1 VSVRSSWRASSS
13 TVSRRQR
20 ALALALTAF
29 ACLAATA
36 RAPVTIFIAGDSTAA
51 PKLTERRPE
60 TGWGE
65 AFATLVDTTRFRVDN
80 RALNGR
86 STRTFIEEGR
96 WASLMES
103 LKPGDWVFIQFGHN
117 DESKDK
123 VDRYAPPADY
133 RANLV
138 RFVADVRAKRAK
150 PVLMTPVMRR
160 RFDGGGRF
168 YDTHGEYPD
177 IVRAVARSDSVP
189 LIDMHL
195 MTRRLLEERGRD
207 ATRELFLQLRPG
219 ENANYPDGIDDNTH
233 FSPKGALAVA
243 RLAHDAFSA
252 LVAGNAP
259 PPKLVYDFVVAADGS
274 GDFRT
279 IQEAVDAVRDYTPL
293 PRSIFIRD
301 GVYREKLVIPSWKT
315 GITFVGESVERT
327 IIEWDD
333 HAGKGDINT
342 FTSYTARVSGD
353 DIQFRNITFRN
364 TAGRVGQAL
373 ALYVEGDR
381 VLFDN
386 CRFEGNQDT
395 IFAAG
400 EGARQY
406 FRNVHI
412 EGTTDFIFGPATA
425 YFEDCRIHSKQN
437 SYITAVSTPND
448 VPYGFVFDGC
458 TLTAEPGVDQVYLG
472 RPWRDHARTVFIDT
486 EMGAQIVP
494 AGWHNW
500 GRPEAEKA
508 SMYAEFGSRGPGA
521 KTASRVSWAHT
532 LGAGAAAAYARDRVL
547 CGGDCGVA
555 PWFDVPA
562 RSR

>member
-1 VSVRSSWRASSS
+1 MGAI
-13 TVSRRQR
+13 
-20 ALALALTAF
+20 ALAALVCA
-29 ACLAATA
+29 AATV
-36 RAPVTIFIAGDSTAA
+36 RAPATIFIAGDSTAA
-51 PKLTERRPE
+51 PKLAERRPE

-65 AFATLVDTTRFRVDN
+65 AFATLVDSTRFRVDN

-96 WASLMES
+96 WMSLVEA

-123 VDRYAPPADY
+123 VDRYTAPADY
-133 RANLV
+133 RANLH
-138 RFVADVRAKRAK
+138 RFVTDVRAKGAK

-160 RFDGGGRF
+160 RFDEGGRF

-177 IVRAVARSDSVP
+177 IVRALARADSVP
-189 LIDMHL
+189 LIDMHF
-195 MTRRLLEERGRD
+195 MTRRLLEPLGL
-207 ATRELFLQLRPG
+207 AGTRKLFLQLDPG
-219 ENANYPDGIDDNTH
+219 ENPNYPDGIADNTH
-233 FSPKGALAVA
+233 FSPEGALAVA
-243 RLAHDAFSA
+243 RLAHEAFIA
-252 LVAGNAP
+252 LVAGRAP
-259 PPKLVYDFVVAADGS
+259 APKLDYDFVVAADGS

-279 IQEAVDAVRDYTPL
+279 IQEAVNAVRDYTPL
-293 PRSIFIRD
+293 PRSIYIRD
-301 GVYREKLVIPSWKT
+301 GVYREKLVVPSWKT
-315 GITFVGESVERT
+315 GISFVGESVERT

-333 HAGKGDINT
+333 HAGKGDVNT

-364 TAGRVGQAL
+364 TAGPVGQAL

-381 VLFDN
+381 VLFDD
-386 CRFEGNQDT
+386 CRFVGNQDT

-406 FRNVHI
+406 FRNVYV

-425 YFEDCRIHSKQN
+425 FFENCRIHSKQN
-437 SYITAVSTPND
+437 SYITAASTPED
-448 VPYGFVFDGC
+448 VAYGFVFDGC
-458 TLTAEPGVDQVYLG
+458 TLTAEAGVDAVYLG

-486 EMGAQIVP
+486 EMGPQIVP

-500 GRPEAEKA
+500 GRSEAEKA
-508 SMYAEFGSRGPGA
+508 SLYAEFGSHGPGGA
-521 KTASRVSWAHT
+521 TARRVAWSHVLDART
-532 LGAGAAAAYARDRVL
+532 AATYDRDNVL